1 MSEIKKQK
9 ITIPT
14 YRVGTPE
21 PLPLYF
27 EKRPY
32 QGASGRIYPI
42 PYVTSFSD
50 DKTDCDY
57 EGYVL
62 ENEYIKAVLLPE
74 LGGKIHCALD
84 KTNGYDFVYNNNNF
98 QIKVKCF

>member
-1 MSEIKKQK
+1 MSEIKKKK

-14 YRVGTPE
+14 YRVGEPE

-42 PYVTSFSD
+42 PYVSSLSD
-50 DKTDCDY
+50 DKRITTTTATF
-57 EGYVL
+57 L
-62 ENEYIKAVLLPE
+62 
-74 LGGKIHCALD
+74 
-84 KTNGYDFVYNNNNF
+84 KTNTYARFYCPNSGEKCIARS
-98 QIKVKCF
+98 IKPTGTTLYITTKL

>member
-1 MSEIKKQK
+1 MSEIKKKK

-14 YRVGTPE
+14 YRVGEPE

-42 PYVTSFSD
+42 PYVSSFSD
-50 DKTDCDY
+50 DKKDY
-57 EGYVL
+57 DYDGYIARSIKPTGTTL
-62 ENEYIKAVLLPE
+62 YITTKL
-74 LGGKIHCALD
+74 
-84 KTNGYDFVYNNNNF
+84 
-98 QIKVKCF
+98 